1 MIKMAKN
8 CKKWLNFFLR
18 FNRQNINS
26 KKLKFEFEILGEYD
40 YKILSIIGKS
50 LSMLGHSVNYYLT
63 SEEELG
69 NLYDKKFAEYIKSKN
84 IPNLT
89 FIRDYSVDACIS
101 LQAPLLNARK
111 YIRNIKILYGVNF
124 IQQHGFTAHKSTLLY
139 LDGVL
144 SHGPYTTSQISKY
157 IPKSRIVNINGIISC
172 DECLRKDIS
181 KEEILK
187 KNGIGFDKKIIVYMP
202 TWDEHSSIDLF
213 YEALL
218 DLREKYTLITRPHDS
233 IYVTYHGSKDGY
245 YEREDPENFV
255 TYRFNQFERITKLE
269 KISTHILKMNV
280 PLHELVAIADI
291 LLIDSKSGVMTET
304 LLCDE
309 SKPIVGLTPLY
320 NYDIAKRYDKKILE
334 VGPILNNPDHLVKTV
349 ENLLLNDNFKIGR
362 KKIKKLCFGKK
373 CDRSLENSVV
383 GILKL
388 ANMPTNNE
396 QRTTVS
402 NINRKN
408 KKSRIVFIVREPA
421 KNYFTHLYKELESDG
436 NKFEPIVV
444 VIKHIQ
450 HTMEDYNKSLI
461 FFKSLYSN
469 VFKGYDE
476 DNEQSVDLR
485 ELSPDVVFYDQPWC
499 LPPKYTVE
507 YVSQFARTC
516 YIPYAYADP
525 PKIIRLLAE
534 SFYLKLWKYFVVKG
548 SAKQLYPLLKSRK
561 SLMHIAGHVKLDAF
575 KSHYNRNNKFYVIF
589 APHSSITENSI
600 LKYGTFKWSGLYMLE
615 FAQQHKNFNWLF
627 KPHPSLKYNLVHEKV
642 MTKTEA
648 ENYYNEWEKVGDA
661 FYDGDY
667 FDFFKNSQV
676 LITDC
681 GSFLVEYLPTGN
693 PCIHLRSKMIESVS
707 DYYSCINIEVMKV
720 YYQSW
725 NINDLEKNLYKL
737 LIEKKDPMKYK
748 RLKVIRKLG
757 LDKYNNSSKVI
768 NYLRDQLS
776 CLPVKRGAKILQ

>member
-69 NLYDKKFAEYIKSKN
+69 TLYDKKFAEYIKSKN

-111 YIRNIKILYGVNF
+111 YIRNIKVLYGINF
-124 IQQHGFTAHKSTLLY
+124 ISQHSFGTHKSTLLY

-157 IPKSRIVNINGIISC
+157 IPKPRIVNINGIISY

-187 KNGIGFDKKIIVYMP
+187 KFGIGFDKKIIVYMP

-255 TYRFNQFERITKLE
+255 TYRFNQFERISKLE

-291 LLIDSKSGVMTET
+291 CLIDSKSGVLAET

-309 SKPIVGLTPLY
+309 SKPIVGLTPLS
-320 NYDIAKRYDKKILE
+320 NYDIAKRYDKKIFE
-334 VGPILNNPDHLVKTV
+334 VCPILNNPNQLIKTI

-373 CDRSLENSVV
+373 CNHSLENSVD

-396 QRTTVS
+396 S
-402 NINRKN
+402 ILIE
-408 KKSRIVFIVREPA
+408 KKIRIVFIVSEPA
-421 KNYFTHLYKELESDG
+421 KNCFSHLYKELESDS
-436 NKFEPIVV
+436 NKFEPIIIV

-450 HTMEDYNKSLI
+450 HTMEDYNKSLS

-476 DNEQSVDLR
+476 DNEQYVDLR
-485 ELSPDVVFYDQPWC
+485 GLSPDVVFYEQPWC
-499 LPPKYTVE
+499 LPTKYTVE
-507 YVSQFARTC
+507 YVSQFALTC
-516 YIPYAYADP
+516 YIPYALADSR
-525 PKIIRLLAE
+525 KIVSLLAE
-534 SFYLKLWKYFVVKG
+534 SFYLKLWKYFVIKG
-548 SAKQLYPLLKSRK
+548 SEKHLYDLLKARK
-561 SLMHIAGHVKLDAF
+561 SLMYVAGHVKLDAYR
-575 KSHYNRNNKFYVIF
+575 KNYIPNNNKYVIF
-589 APHSSITENSI
+589 APHSSISENSL
-600 LKYGTFKWSGLYMLE
+600 LKYATFKWSGLYMLE
-615 FAQQHKNFNWLF
+615 YAKHHKNFNWLF
-627 KPHPSLKYNLVHEKV
+627 KPHPSLKYDLVHEKV
-642 MTKTEA
+642 MSKTEA
-648 ENYYNEWEKVGDA
+648 ENYYKEWEKVGDA

-667 FDFFKNSQV
+667 FDFFRNSQV

-681 GSFLVEYLPTGN
+681 GSFLGEYLPTGN
-693 PCIHLRSKMIESVS
+693 PCIHLRSKRVES
-707 DYYSCINIEVMKV
+707 DRHCYSYINLEVMKV
-720 YYQSW
+720 YYPAW

-757 LDKYNNSSKVI
+757 LDKYNNSSKVTK
-768 NYLRDQLS
+768 YLRAKLS
-776 CLPVKRGAKILQ
+776 GRGLVNVKNSYVGKKQ